1 VVPRDREG
9 TLLRVGGASA
19 GRYFSSPLK
28 VKTRR
33 SAGRIDRPIGAICL
47 SLARCAGPDTRL
59 QLYQPV
65 LDLHSRQTWLMETRG
80 TPIAL
85 IRSSTE
91 PVETP

>member
-1 VVPRDREG
+1 VRGAIV
-9 TLLRVGGASA
+9 TLMEGASA
-19 GRYFSSPLK
+19 GRYFSSRLK

-33 SAGRIDRPIGAICL
+33 SDGRIDRPIGAICL

-65 LDLHSRQTWLMETRG
+65 LDLHSRMTWLVE

-85 IRSSTE
+85 TRSSTE
-91 PVETP
+91 RVETP